1 MGMISINRY
10 IKNRYISFCLGCII
24 VVGVLQGL
32 FLKLAEAVPSFS
44 PLLFPTLTIFLLVF
58 HLFIACFMAM
68 KYWCDR
74 KRLYLVAIAFAF
86 TGSALLMAGTLSCFP
101 AWLDLYQFSI
111 INYNDAMIFF
121 MFRHLLMA
129 VLIFTSAL
137 LYAMRDRPFSRMTHV
152 AIVVGMFLFTAGM
165 VTLAWFYSSH
175 SALFTLDL
183 VDNET
188 RQFMVLWSQVI
199 NISLII
205 LWIVVLTTLMI
216 ITRVRNLFW
225 ISGNFLCI
233 CYITTLIM
241 LLLGGHAEDIDW
253 YRSRLFETVA
263 TLLIIFVLL
272 YDVFNLYRDSH
283 LKYQQSY
290 QNSIRDP
297 LTRLYNRSYFYDAL
311 NQAIDNANASRP
323 VSVIVSDLDRFKRI
337 NDCYGHLQGDKVL
350 QFVAH
355 LLMDSVRPQDIAARI
370 GGEEFVL
377 MLANTPSDAARQVA
391 ERIRLNLSSFDK
403 ASSEGQLP
411 EPITI
416 SMGVFTTTSPN
427 ITAEECVES
436 ADKAMYE
443 AKETGR
449 NRVVVFQ

>member
-1 MGMISINRY
+1 MLAISRY
-10 IKNRYISFCLGCII
+10 VKNNYVQFFLGCI
-24 VVGVLQGL
+24 VVIGILQSL
-32 FLKLAEAVPSFS
+32 FIELVGHVESFS

-74 KRLYLVAIAFAF
+74 KRLYLIAFAF
-86 TGSALLMAGTLSCFP
+86 AFAGSAMLMAGTLSSFP
-101 AWLDLYQFSI
+101 AWLGLYQFNAA
-111 INYNDAMIFF
+111 NYNDAMIYFT
-121 MFRHLLMA
+121 FRHLLMA
-129 VLIFTSAL
+129 VLFIVAAL
-137 LYAMRDRPFSRMTHV
+137 LYFIRNTPLSRTFHV
-152 AIVVGMFLFTAGM
+152 AIIAGAFVYTA
-165 VTLAWFYSSH
+165 VIVILAWFYSSN
-175 SALFTLDL
+175 SSLLSIDL

-188 RQFMVLWSQVI
+188 RQYMMLWNQAVSI
-199 NISLII
+199 ILII
-205 LWIVVLTTLMI
+205 LWVASFATMMI
-216 ITRVRNLFW
+216 ITRIRNLFW
-225 ISGNFLCI
+225 VGGNFLCL
-233 CYITTLIM
+233 CYVMTILM
-241 LLLGGHAEDIDW
+241 LLVGGHAEDISW
-253 YRSRLFETVA
+253 YRARLFETVA

-283 LKYQQSY
+283 IKYQQSY

-297 LTRLYNRSYFYDAL
+297 LTRLYNRSYFYDTL
-311 NQAIDNANASRP
+311 NQSLRTAKETQP

-350 QFVAH
+350 QFVAN

-377 MLANTPSDAARQVA
+377 MLTHTSSDAARQVA
-391 ERIRLNLSSFDK
+391 ERIRLKLSSFDK

-416 SMGVFTTTSPN
+416 SMGVFTATSSE

>member
-1 MGMISINRY
+1 MISINRY
-10 IKNRYISFCLGCII
+10 VKNRYISFCLGCII

-216 ITRVRNLFW
+216 ITRGAIFSGLAV
-225 ISGNFLCI
+225 ISCI

-241 LLLGGHAEDIDW
+241 LTGW
-253 YRSRLFETVA
+253 
-263 TLLIIFVLL
+263 
-272 YDVFNLYRDSH
+272 
-283 LKYQQSY
+283 
-290 QNSIRDP
+290 
-297 LTRLYNRSYFYDAL
+297 TR
-311 NQAIDNANASRP
+311 
-323 VSVIVSDLDRFKRI
+323 
-337 NDCYGHLQGDKVL
+337 
-350 QFVAH
+350 
-355 LLMDSVRPQDIAARI
+355 
-370 GGEEFVL
+370 
-377 MLANTPSDAARQVA
+377 
-391 ERIRLNLSSFDK
+391 
-403 ASSEGQLP
+403 
-411 EPITI
+411 
-416 SMGVFTTTSPN
+416 
-427 ITAEECVES
+427 
-436 ADKAMYE
+436 
-443 AKETGR
+443 
-449 NRVVVFQ
+449 

>member
-1 MGMISINRY
+1 MISINRY
-10 IKNRYISFCLGCII
+10 VKNRYISFCLGCII

-225 ISGNFLCI
+225 IGGNFLCI

-427 ITAEECVES
+427 ITTEECVES